1 MIDDP
6 AIFTNKKVSSGIY
19 LTSIRLII
27 YRMKH
32 EKLKE
37 LREGGGGGGGGV
49 SRAAQDPLATP
60 LVPQAFLF

>member
-37 LREGGGGGGGGV
+37 LREGGGGGCHGPP
-49 SRAAQDPLATP
+49 RTPLATP